1 MLLNDVK
8 SNACCLQ
15 NSSAIHSSA
24 MENELQ
30 KWQAEDADRLKGL
43 FKEHAK
49 DSQMVFGQK
58 FELGSQG
65 MVWQYLNGRR
75 PLNLSALLKFSKG
88 LGVSPTEI
96 SPTLSAELQS
106 VGPLVDK
113 TKEIQLIH
121 TDESDD
127 FIAVQRAD
135 FKLSAG
141 VTGYSIE
148 LLNGDRAPIFFRKD
162 WLEKRGYRPDKL
174 HAIAISGQSMET
186 SMYDGDIVVI
196 NVDDIRPA
204 DGEVFAANYEGE
216 LVIKRMVRESGNWY
230 LSSDNQD
237 KRRFPNKL
245 CHEDCFIIGRVI
257 YKQSERI

>member
-1 MLLNDVK
+1 MEKSRSAFGLRLYQARKKAGLTQKQVAARTGISQGTLSELETDAQGSSYTALLAQVYGV
-8 SNACCLQ
+8 
-15 NSSAIHSSA
+15 SAIYLAEGVEQSPVPINTEESS
-24 MENELQ
+24 
-30 KWQAEDADRLKGL
+30 
-43 FKEHAK
+43 
-49 DSQMVFGQK
+49 
-58 FELGSQG
+58 
-65 MVWQYLNGRR
+65 
-75 PLNLSALLKFSKG
+75 
-88 LGVSPTEI
+88 
-96 SPTLSAELQS
+96 
-106 VGPLVDK
+106 
-113 TKEIQLIH
+113 
-121 TDESDD
+121 D

-162 WLEKRGYRPDKL
+162 WLDKRGYNPAKL

-186 SMYDGDIVVI
+186 SMYDGDIVVV
-196 NVDDIRPA
+196 NVSDTKPA

-216 LVIKRMVRESGNWY
+216 LVVKRMVRENGNWY

>member
-1 MLLNDVK
+1 MEKTRSAFGKRLYEARK
-8 SNACCLQ
+8 NAKLTQ
-15 NSSAIHSSA
+15 KQVAARTGISQGTLSELETDAQGSSYTAVLAQLYGVSAIY
-24 MENELQ
+24 L
-30 KWQAEDADRLKGL
+30 AEG
-43 FKEHAK
+43 
-49 DSQMVFGQK
+49 VGQPV
-58 FELGSQG
+58 QID
-65 MVWQYLNGRR
+65 
-75 PLNLSALLKFSKG
+75 
-88 LGVSPTEI
+88 TE
-96 SPTLSAELQS
+96 
-106 VGPLVDK
+106 
-113 TKEIQLIH
+113 
-121 TDESDD
+121 ESDE
-127 FIAVQRAD
+127 FVAVQRAD

-186 SMYDGDIVVI
+186 SMYDGDLVVV
-196 NVDDIRPA
+196 NVEDTKPA

-216 LVIKRMVRESGNWY
+216 LVIKRMVRENGTWY

>member
-1 MLLNDVK
+1 MEKTRSAFGKRLYEARK
-8 SNACCLQ
+8 NAKLTQ
-15 NSSAIHSSA
+15 KQVAARTGISQGTLSELETDAQGSSYTAVLAQLYGVSAIY
-24 MENELQ
+24 L
-30 KWQAEDADRLKGL
+30 AEG
-43 FKEHAK
+43 
-49 DSQMVFGQK
+49 VGQPV
-58 FELGSQG
+58 QID
-65 MVWQYLNGRR
+65 
-75 PLNLSALLKFSKG
+75 
-88 LGVSPTEI
+88 TE
-96 SPTLSAELQS
+96 
-106 VGPLVDK
+106 
-113 TKEIQLIH
+113 
-121 TDESDD
+121 ESDE
-127 FIAVQRAD
+127 FVAVQRAD

-186 SMYDGDIVVI
+186 SMYDGDLVVV
-196 NVDDIRPA
+196 NVEDTKPA

-216 LVIKRMVRESGNWY
+216 LVIKRMVRENGNWY